1 MLRKRQ
7 AVFAANWKMHK
18 TIQETGAFLASFLGA
33 LRESSDRKI
42 VIAPPFTALLAARQ
56 EIDSC
61 KRQDVSIAAQNVFFE
76 KKGAYTGEI
85 SLPMLQELGVEFVIL
100 GHSERRHVFG
110 ETDME
115 VAFKVRAV
123 CEAGLCPILCVG
135 ERLSEREAE
144 RTNMVIGIQLAA
156 ATAAL
161 SESALNALIIAYEPV
176 WAIGTGKVA
185 SSEQIAQVH
194 AFIRSWFAA
203 HFNSALAEN
212 IRILYGGSVKSNN
225 AAQIMAIADVDGLL
239 VGGASLDAVEFL
251 KIVSCEI

>member
-7 AVFAANWKMHK
+7 PVFAANWKMHK
-18 TIQETGAFLASFLGA
+18 TVQETRAFFASFLDV
-33 LRESSDRKI
+33 LNTYTDRKTI
-42 VIAPPFTALLAARQ
+42 IAPPFTAIAAARE
-56 EIDSC
+56 EIDAF

-76 KKGAYTGEI
+76 KKGAYTGEV
-85 SLPMLQELGVEFVIL
+85 SVPMLQELGVEFVIL

-115 VAFKVRAV
+115 VAFKVKAV
-123 CEAGLCPILCVG
+123 LAAGLSPILCVG
-135 ERLSEREAE
+135 ERLNEREAE
-144 RTNMVIGIQLAA
+144 KTNMVIAIQLAA
-156 ATAAL
+156 ALAAL
-161 SESALNALIIAYEPV
+161 SENALNGLIIAYEPV

-185 SSEQIAQVH
+185 SLEQIAEVH
-194 AFIRSWFAA
+194 AFIRAWLAD

-225 AAQIMAIADVDGLL
+225 AAQIMGIADVDGLL
-239 VGGASLDAVEFL
+239 VGGASLDAAEFV

>member
-7 AVFAANWKMHK
+7 PIFAANWKMHK
-18 TIQETGAFLASFLGA
+18 TIQETRAFFASFFGA
-33 LRESSDRKI
+33 LSEYADRKT
-42 VIAPPFTALLAARQ
+42 VIAPPFTALAAARE
-56 EIDSC
+56 EIGAF

-76 KKGAYTGEI
+76 EQGAYTGEV

-100 GHSERRHVFG
+100 GHSERRHIFG
-110 ETDME
+110 ETDMG

-156 ATAAL
+156 ALATLPENAL
-161 SESALNALIIAYEPV
+161 HGLIIAYEPV

-185 SSEQIAQVH
+185 SAEQIAQVH
-194 AFIRSWFAA
+194 AFIRSWFAV

-212 IRILYGGSVKSNN
+212 IRILYGGSVKLNN
-225 AAQIMAIADVDGLL
+225 AAQIMGIADVDGLL
-239 VGGASLDAVEFL
+239 VGGASLDAGEFV

>member
-7 AVFAANWKMHK
+7 PVFAANWKMHK
-18 TIQETGAFLASFLGA
+18 TIQETRTFFASFFSAFRGYA
-33 LRESSDRKI
+33 DRKI
-42 VIAPPFTALLAARQ
+42 VIAPPFTALSAARE
-56 EIDSC
+56 EIYAF
-61 KRQDVSIAAQNVFFE
+61 KRQDVFVAAQNVFFE
-76 KKGAYTGEI
+76 KKGAYTGEV

-100 GHSERRHVFG
+100 GHSERRHIFR
-110 ETDME
+110 ETDRD

-123 CEAGLCPILCVG
+123 CEAGLHPILCVG
-135 ERLSEREAE
+135 ECLNEREAE

-156 ATAAL
+156 ALAAL
-161 SESALNALIIAYEPV
+161 PENALNGLIIAYEPV

-185 SSEQIAQVH
+185 LAEQIAQVH

-225 AAQIMAIADVDGLL
+225 AAQLMCIPDVDGLL
-239 VGGASLDAVEFL
+239 VGGASLDAEEFV

>member
-1 MLRKRQ
+1 MVRKRQ
-7 AVFAANWKMHK
+7 PVFAANWKMHK
-18 TIQETGAFLASFLGA
+18 TIQETREFFSSFLGA
-33 LRESSDRKI
+33 FKECTDRKI
-42 VIAPPFTALLAARQ
+42 VIAPPFTALSAARE
-56 EIDSC
+56 EIDAFR
-61 KRQDVSIAAQNVFFE
+61 RQDISIAAQNVFFE
-76 KKGAYTGEI
+76 KKGAYTGEV
-85 SLPMLQELGVEFVIL
+85 SLSMLQELGVDFVIL

-110 ETDME
+110 ETDMD
-115 VAFKVRAV
+115 VAFKVQAV

-135 ERLSEREAE
+135 ERLHEREAE
-144 RTNMVIGIQLAA
+144 KTNMVIGIQLAA

-194 AFIRSWFAA
+194 AFIRAWFAA
-203 HFNSALAEN
+203 HFNWALAEN
-212 IRILYGGSVKSNN
+212 IRILYGGSVKLNN

-239 VGGASLDAVEFL
+239 VGGASLDAGEFV